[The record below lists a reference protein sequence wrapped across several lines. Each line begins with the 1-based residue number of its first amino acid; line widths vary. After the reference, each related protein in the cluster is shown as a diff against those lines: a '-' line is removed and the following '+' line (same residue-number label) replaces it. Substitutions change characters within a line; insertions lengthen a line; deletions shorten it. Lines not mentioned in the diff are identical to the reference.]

1 MTRPDDLPLVSV
13 VVDPA
18 LRRPAEVELLQGDSS
33 KARTALGWKPTI
45 SFHDLIEM
53 MVKADLERYRV
64 GVGANPGSAILATCT
79 EDRDDRL

>member
-13 VVDPA
+13 VADPA

-53 MVKADLERYRV
+53 MVKADLAQYQSVPKGLAPRTDV
-64 GVGANPGSAILATCT
+64 GNREGP
-79 EDRDDRL
+79 